1 MTDLPPE
8 SPPATP
14 RKMGRPVIY
23 PGDPMHQITV
33 WIPQS
38 FYAKAVRVARERN
51 VSVQR
56 VLRMTLMRHL
66 PTS

>member
-1 MTDLPPE
+1 MSEPAPTPPR
-8 SPPATP
+8 T
-14 RKMGRPVIY
+14 MGRPVTY

>member
-1 MTDLPPE
+1 MMEEQTPVTP
-8 SPPATP
+8 P
-14 RKMGRPVIY
+14 RKRGRSTIY
-23 PGDPMHQITV
+23 PGDPMHQVSV

-38 FYAKAVRVARERN
+38 FYAKAVAIARQRD